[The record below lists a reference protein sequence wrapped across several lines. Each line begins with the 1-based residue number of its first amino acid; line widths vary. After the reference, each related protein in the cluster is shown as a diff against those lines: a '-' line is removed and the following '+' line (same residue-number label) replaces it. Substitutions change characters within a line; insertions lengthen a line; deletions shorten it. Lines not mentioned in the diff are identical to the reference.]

1 MESDVMQLTKIW
13 VMICEPQKDAY
24 TKPFTGTDISECVE
38 YLQEY
43 LAANT
48 SIGTRTEIIQAG
60 YVDAGASING
70 I

>member
-1 MESDVMQLTKIW
+1 MQLTKIW
-13 VMICEPQKDAY
+13 VMICEPTKQAY
-24 TKPFTGTDISECVE
+24 TKPFTGTNIGECVE

-43 LAANT
+43 LDANT

-60 YVDAGASING
+60 YVPAGATIDG